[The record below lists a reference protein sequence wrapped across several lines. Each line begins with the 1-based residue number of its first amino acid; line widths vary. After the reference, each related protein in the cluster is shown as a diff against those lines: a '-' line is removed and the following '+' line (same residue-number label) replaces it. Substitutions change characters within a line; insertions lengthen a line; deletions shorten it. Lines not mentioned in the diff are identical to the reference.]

1 VNPTARSFVLD
12 LLSTLRRGTMPVGA
26 LVAAGALFD
35 LSENNVRVALARLRA
50 AGRVERD
57 ERGRYR
63 LGSGA
68 APVAERVRGWRS
80 PGSATRRWGGGWIGV
95 QNAAPPPRGRAR
107 RERERALRL
116 LGFEA
121 LAPGLAVRPDN
132 LRIALPA
139 LRSQLDALGLEPGAL
154 VFALRALDAA
164 SDARARTLW
173 DVAAL
178 RAGYRRALTELAAS
192 EARLAALSE
201 GESMAESFRVGGHAL
216 RLLVLDPLLPEEILP
231 GGERE
236 ALAEAMRRYDRV
248 GRACWAAFLGRF
260 DVIHR
265 YAPADTRFEDGFEH
279 GSGLGPEPDAA
290 APA

>member
-1 VNPTARSFVLD
+1 VDPTARSFVLD

-68 APVAERVRGWRS
+68 APVAERVRSWRS
-80 PGSATRRWGGGWIGV
+80 PASATRRWGGSWIGV
-95 QNAAPPPRGRAR
+95 QATAGPRRGRAR

-121 LAPGLAVRPDN
+121 LAPGLHVRPDN
-132 LRIALPA
+132 LRTSLSE
-139 LRSQLDALGLEPGAL
+139 LRDQLSALGLEPGAL
-154 VFALRALDAA
+154 VFALRDLDAA

-178 RAGYRRALTELAAS
+178 RAGYRRSLAEIAAS
-192 EARLAALSE
+192 EARLPALSE
-201 GESMAESFRVGGHAL
+201 GESMAESFRVGGSAL
-216 RLLVLDPLLPEEILP
+216 RQLVLDPLLPEEILP

-236 ALAEAMRRYDRV
+236 ALVEAMRRYDRA

-265 YAPADTRFEDGFEH
+265 YAPADTRFEPGLET
-279 GSGLGPEPDAA
+279 GLESGEAA
-290 APA
+290 SA